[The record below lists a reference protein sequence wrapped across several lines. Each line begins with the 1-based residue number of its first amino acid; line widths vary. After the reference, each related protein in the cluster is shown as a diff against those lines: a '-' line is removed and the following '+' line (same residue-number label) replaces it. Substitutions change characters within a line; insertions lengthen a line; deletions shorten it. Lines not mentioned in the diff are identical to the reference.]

1 MEDINSE
8 IKMTIG
14 GLFRMKKIS
23 ETRKDY
29 LANIR
34 CAILEEIFQ
43 MLKQRII
50 KIYLVINIWKRNDK
64 LMRKYI

>member
-1 MEDINSE
+1 VEDINSE
-8 IKMTIG
+8 IKITIG

>member
-8 IKMTIG
+8 IKITIG

-43 MLKQRII
+43 MLKQRTI

>member
-1 MEDINSE
+1 MQDINRE
-8 IKMTIG
+8 IKITIG

>member
-8 IKMTIG
+8 IKITIG